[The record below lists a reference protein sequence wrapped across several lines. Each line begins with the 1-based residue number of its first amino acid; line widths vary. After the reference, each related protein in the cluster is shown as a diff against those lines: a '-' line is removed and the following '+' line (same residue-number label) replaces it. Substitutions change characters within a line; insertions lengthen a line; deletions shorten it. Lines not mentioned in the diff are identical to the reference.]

1 MKNRKLL
8 MIPGPTPVVD
18 SIRTEMGRDTIA
30 FGDPDFVKDYKEV
43 IDDLQSLF
51 SCDGKTFVVAGT
63 GTLAMETAIANSL
76 QKGDKM
82 LLVSNGFFGDRFI
95 QIAERKG
102 IKVELLQAE
111 WGDAVTP
118 VQIGKKLDE
127 GGFKAVTVTHV
138 DTSTGVI
145 APVKEIGEVVSK
157 YDDVL
162 YIVDGVCSVGGE
174 AVDLKNCHINVL
186 FTGSQKAFGVAPG
199 LFMLWADEKALARR
213 KSLGTIPEY
222 YCDYE
227 NWIPIMDDP
236 SKYFA
241 TPAVNLVWAL
251 KESVRIMKEE
261 GMDARYARH
270 IRTAKAMQK
279 AFEAIGFTILA
290 KEEVRAHT
298 LSNLLYPAGIDDAA
312 YRTELAKQ
320 GVQAAGGVGKYAGR
334 MLRIGHMGNIDLHT
348 CTATISAMER
358 ALRALGQDL
367 QPGSG
372 TGAFAKEWDAQ

>member
-1 MKNRKLL
+1 MKTGSPSWT
-8 MIPGPTPVVD
+8 IPQVFCH
-18 SIRTEMGRDTIA
+18 S
-30 FGDPDFVKDYKEV
+30 
-43 IDDLQSLF
+43 
-51 SCDGKTFVVAGT
+51 
-63 GTLAMETAIANSL
+63 
-76 QKGDKM
+76 
-82 LLVSNGFFGDRFI
+82 
-95 QIAERKG
+95 
-102 IKVELLQAE
+102 
-111 WGDAVTP
+111 
-118 VQIGKKLDE
+118 
-127 GGFKAVTVTHV
+127 GGE
-138 DTSTGVI
+138 S
-145 APVKEIGEVVSK
+145 
-157 YDDVL
+157 
-162 YIVDGVCSVGGE
+162 SVG
-174 AVDLKNCHINVL
+174 
-186 FTGSQKAFGVAPG
+186 
-199 LFMLWADEKALARR
+199 
-213 KSLGTIPEY
+213 
-222 YCDYE
+222 
-227 NWIPIMDDP
+227 
-236 SKYFA
+236 
-241 TPAVNLVWAL
+241 L

-348 CTATISAMER
+348 CTANISAMER

>member
-1 MKNRKLL
+1 

-18 SIRTEMGRDTIA
+18 SIRAEMARDTIA
-30 FGDPDFVKDYKEV
+30 FGDPAFVQDYKEV
-43 IDDLQSLF
+43 IDDLHRLF
-51 SCDGKTFVVAGT
+51 SCDGKTFIVAGT
-63 GTLAMETAIANSL
+63 GTLGMETAIANSL
-76 QKGDKM
+76 QKGDKL

-102 IKVELLQAE
+102 IAVELLQAE
-111 WGDAVTP
+111 WGEAVTAEQ
-118 VQIGKKLDE
+118 VEEKLKE

-138 DTSTGVI
+138 DTSTGVL
-145 APVKEIGEVVSK
+145 APIQAIGEVIRK
-157 YDDVL
+157 FEDVL

-174 AVDLKNCHINVL
+174 AVDMKENHIHVL

-199 LFMLWADEKALARR
+199 LFMLWADQKALERR

-236 SKYFA
+236 SRYFA

-261 GMDARYARH
+261 GLDARYDRHRKTAR
-270 IRTAKAMQK
+270 AMQA
-279 AFEAIGFTILA
+279 AFEAMGFEILA
-290 KEEVRAHT
+290 KEAVRAHT
-298 LSNLLYPAGIDDAA
+298 LSNLLYPEGVEDMVF
-312 YRTELAKQ
+312 RTELAKQ
-320 GVQAAGGVGKYAGR
+320 GVQGAGGVGLYAGR

-348 CTATISAMER
+348 CTGTITALER
-358 ALRALGQDL
+358 ALRALGRDL
-367 QPGSG
+367 EPG
-372 TGAFAKEWDAQ
+372 TGIEAFAKAWDAE